1 VNSSACGE
9 PLFRFKKFPA
19 MPELKISSVRVA
31 GVASAVPR
39 TFEDVATD
47 APLFGEG
54 EAQRIAQST
63 GIASRRVARAGLCA
77 SDLCVAS
84 AERLLADLGWERD
97 SVRAVI
103 FVSQT
108 PDHTLPAT
116 ACLIQGRLGLSK
128 NCAAFDVGLGCS
140 GYVYGLW
147 LAHNLVRG
155 GCERLLLLVGD
166 TLTRVVSPHD
176 RTAKPIFG
184 DAGSATALEL
194 AGAEH
199 QAAFSLGTSGTGAE
213 NLIIP
218 AGGFRTPATAETGK
232 RIECESGNQR
242 SAEDIFM
249 HGPEVFAFT
258 IREVPKLVEATL
270 AVAGWQKADVDFF
283 VFHQANQF
291 MLNHLIKRIG
301 VPPEKMVWALEG
313 FGNTSGASIPL
324 AINHALRGPLAG
336 GPKKLLLAG
345 FGAGLSWGG
354 AAVEFGPM
362 CVPEIVEVA

>member
-1 VNSSACGE
+1 
-9 PLFRFKKFPA
+9 

-31 GVASAVPR
+31 GIASAVPR
-39 TFEDVATD
+39 NFEDVAAD
-47 APLFGEG
+47 SPLFGAE
-54 EAQRIAQST
+54 EALRIAKST
-63 GIASRRVARAGLCA
+63 GISSRRVAPMGLCA
-77 SDLCVAS
+77 SDLCVAA
-84 AERLLADLGWERD
+84 AERLLTDLNWDRE

-108 PDHTLPAT
+108 PDYTLPAT
-116 ACLIQGRLGLSK
+116 ACLIQSRLSLSK

-147 LAHNLVRG
+147 LAHSLGRT
-155 GCERLLLLVGD
+155 GCERVLLLAGD
-166 TLTRVVSPHD
+166 TLTRIVSPLD
-176 RTAKPIFG
+176 RTARPIFG

-194 AGAEH
+194 ECENR

-213 NLIIP
+213 NLIVP
-218 AGGFRTPATAETGK
+218 AGGFRTPATTETA
-232 RIECESGNQR
+232 RRVDCESGNQR
-242 SAEDIFM
+242 SAQDIFM

-270 AVAGWQKADVDFF
+270 TMAGWQKDEVDFF

-301 VPPEKMVWALEG
+301 VPPEKMVWALDG

-324 AINHALRGPLAG
+324 AINHGLRTIVDRHPRR
-336 GPKKLLLAG
+336 LLLAG

-354 AAVEFGPM
+354 VALELGPI
-362 CVPEIVEVA
+362 CVPEIVEVE